1 MMPGIMEW
9 LNGMAGDGHVDVL
22 TDDAIRHGACA
33 LTPENEA
40 RVARYLPRDCG
51 VPFSEAEVKGL
62 SHLALVR
69 KWARDSPKQATV
81 VALGRAVAQV
91 IFDDL
96 E

>member
-9 LNGMAGDGHVDVL
+9 LKEMAKDGHVDVL
-22 TDDAIRHGACA
+22 SDAAIWHGASA